1 MSGLASGR
9 PRPASCGE
17 RAGVNPRLRGKP
29 ATPRL
34 VAPIRHLHLNRNPN
48 LNRILNPNLNLHL
61 TRSHTIDRLNQPS
74 ETGQMAVN
82 YPKMAVHPCQTQRRK
97 SIRDEALSNF

>member
-1 MSGLASGR
+1 MSRARRLQGMSDLASGR

-48 LNRILNPNLNLHL
+48 LNRILDPILNLYL

-74 ETGQMAVN
+74 EQAKWRCRVGVVRTCYG
-82 YPKMAVHPCQTQRRK
+82 R
-97 SIRDEALSNF
+97 